1 MEGPPMSRAALV
13 PSPGRLARGAVLLA
27 ALGLAAALGTARA
40 APGQTVAALRRACEA
55 EAAAMADAGH
65 RGHGDGG
72 WCAGYLVG
80 VADTLAAFGA
90 GGHPAGL
97 CDARYDGRT
106 LVEAFV
112 RWARASPREEASA
125 LPMLAGAVA
134 ALRARWPCGG

>member
-1 MEGPPMSRAALV
+1 MCRAAVV
-13 PSPGRLARGAVLLA
+13 PSSGRPARGAALLA
-27 ALGLAAALGTARA
+27 ALGLAAALGTART

-55 EAAAMADAGH
+55 EAAAMADADAGH

-97 CDARYDGRT
+97 CGARYDAQT
-106 LVEAFV
+106 LVGTFV
-112 RWARASPREEASA
+112 RWARAPQQQGFSD
-125 LPMLAGAVA
+125 LPMLAGAQA
-134 ALRARWPCGG
+134 ALRARWPCG